1 MLSEAITSVAHRHCL
16 YQGGGAGRLK
26 KLIIV
31 LFSTWFSF
39 NGGYGRPLLYLA
51 NEELQAPWTSVQT
64 DVDTV
69 IRETGRE
76 EYPSCKLMETPQRQ
90 KYEEIRFAK
99 TNISS
104 FSKQLNSAGYL
115 QGIS

>member
-1 MLSEAITSVAHRHCL
+1 LV
-16 YQGGGAGRLK
+16 
-26 KLIIV
+26 IV

-39 NGGYGRPLLYLA
+39 NGRYGRPLLYLA

-69 IRETGRE
+69 IWETGRE
-76 EYPSCKLMETPQRQ
+76 EYPSCKLMETARRQ
-90 KYEEIRFAK
+90 KNEEIRFAK
-99 TNISS
+99 TSISS